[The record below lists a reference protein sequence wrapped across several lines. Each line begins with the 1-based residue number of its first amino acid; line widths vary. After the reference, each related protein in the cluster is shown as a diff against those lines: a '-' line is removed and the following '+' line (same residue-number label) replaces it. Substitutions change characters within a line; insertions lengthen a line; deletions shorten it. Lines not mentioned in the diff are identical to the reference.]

1 MAIPEYI
8 TEIKLDVACE
18 DPPIIV
24 PAKQLD
30 NLTRQ
35 LKVTMYDSTTGEDV
49 SISSVIRAEFHVTR
63 PDGVL
68 IETDQTI
75 IIGSA
80 VIVRLSESMLAVAG
94 KALADVKLFEE
105 DKIFSAASFALDI
118 QRTATGRDTSS
129 SGILTQVNVK
139 AVNKADFDTM
149 TKELNTLY
157 IVKDGSDVS
166 LYYGSIP
173 IQSGSLE
180 RVGTSTALTN
190 GTNIS
195 NTGVATYHQ
204 FLALTNDNEA
214 EQEEM

>member
-1 MAIPEYI
+1 MAIPEYL
-8 TEIKLDVACE
+8 TEIKLDVSCE

-35 LKVTMYDSTTGEDV
+35 LKITMYDSMTGEDV
-49 SISSVIRAEFHVTR
+49 SISPLLKAEFHVTR

-118 QRTATGRDTSS
+118 QRTATGRF
-129 SGILTQVNVK
+129 SGSTGVLTQVNIQE
-139 AVNKADFDTM
+139 VNKSDFDSIQ
-149 TKELNTLY
+149 KEVNTLY
-157 IVKDGSDVS
+157 IVKDTTNIS
-166 LYYGSIP
+166 LYYGNIP
-173 IQSGSLE
+173 VQSGSSG
-180 RVGTSTALTN
+180 RAGTFVALTE
-190 GTNIS
+190 GTTTS
-195 NTGVATYHQ
+195 NTGTATYQ
-204 FLALTNDNEA
+204 QLLTMTA
-214 EQEEM
+214 EQGEM